1 MIIKEVLKTAIEKLK
16 NKNIEDASMKVKM
29 ILSDTLNKEKE
40 YLLVHDQDE
49 LDEDVLKVF
58 DERLNKLISGK
69 PIQYILNKQ
78 DFMGLHFYVD
88 ENVLI
93 PQPDTENL
101 VEEVIKISKTLKMSK
116 EQLKVLDMCTG
127 SGAIAVS
134 LSKYVDKAL
143 IYASDISINALDVAK
158 KNAKSNSLDITFIHS
173 DLFNDIEISNQFDI
187 IVSNPPYIET
197 EVIKSLSKEV
207 QEEPIIA
214 LDGGKDGLDFYRE
227 IIKCAKEYL
236 IKDGYLVL
244 EIRKNQKDSVIKLL
258 QDNDY
263 KNIYSKKDL
272 SGNDRVVVG
281 QK

>member
-49 LDEDVLKVF
+49 LDEDILKVF

-93 PQPDTENL
+93 PQSDTENL
-101 VEEVIKISKTLKMSK
+101 VEEVIKISEILKMGK

-134 LSKYVDKAL
+134 LSKYLDKAL

-236 IKDGYLVL
+236 IKDGYLAL
-244 EIRKNQKDSVIKLL
+244 EIGYDQKDSVIKLL

>member
-49 LDEDVLKVF
+49 LDEDILKVF

-134 LSKYVDKAL
+134 LSKYLDKAL

-236 IKDGYLVL
+236 IKDGYLAL
-244 EIRKNQKDSVIKLL
+244 EIGYDQKDSVIKLL

>member
-49 LDEDVLKVF
+49 LDEDILKVF

-101 VEEVIKISKTLKMSK
+101 VEEVIKISEILKMGK

-173 DLFNDIEISNQFDI
+173 DLFNDIETSNQFDI

-236 IKDGYLVL
+236 IKDGYLAL
-244 EIRKNQKDSVIKLL
+244 EIGYDQKDSVIKLL

>member
-49 LDEDVLKVF
+49 LDEDILKVF

-101 VEEVIKISKTLKMSK
+101 VEEVIKISEILKMGK

-134 LSKYVDKAL
+134 LSKYIDKAL

-244 EIRKNQKDSVIKLL
+244 EIGYDQKDSVIKLL

>member
-49 LDEDVLKVF
+49 LDEDILKVF

-101 VEEVIKISKTLKMSK
+101 VEEVIKISKTLEMSK

-227 IIKCAKEYL
+227 IIKCAREYL
-236 IKDGYLVL
+236 IKDGYLAL
-244 EIRKNQKDSVIKLL
+244 EIGYDQKDSVIKLL

>member
-49 LDEDVLKVF
+49 LDEDILKVF

-101 VEEVIKISKTLKMSK
+101 VEEVIKISEILKMGK

-134 LSKYVDKAL
+134 LSKYIDKAL

-207 QEEPIIA
+207 REEPIIA

-244 EIRKNQKDSVIKLL
+244 EIGYDQKDSVIKLL

>member
-116 EQLKVLDMCTG
+116 EHLKVLDMCTG

-244 EIRKNQKDSVIKLL
+244 EIGYDQKDSVIKLL

>member
-49 LDEDVLKVF
+49 LDEDILKVF

-101 VEEVIKISKTLKMSK
+101 VEEVIKISEILKMGK
-116 EQLKVLDMCTG
+116 ELLNVLDMCTG

-134 LSKYVDKAL
+134 LSKYIDKAL

-244 EIRKNQKDSVIKLL
+244 EIGYDQKDSVIKLL

>member
-101 VEEVIKISKTLKMSK
+101 VEEVIKISEILKMGK

-134 LSKYVDKAL
+134 LSKYIDKAL

-244 EIRKNQKDSVIKLL
+244 EIGYDQKDSVIKLL

>member
-1 MIIKEVLKTAIEKLK
+1 M
-16 NKNIEDASMKVKM
+16 
-29 ILSDTLNKEKE
+29 
-40 YLLVHDQDE
+40 
-49 LDEDVLKVF
+49 
-58 DERLNKLISGK
+58 
-69 PIQYILNKQ
+69 
-78 DFMGLHFYVD
+78 
-88 ENVLI
+88 
-93 PQPDTENL
+93 
-101 VEEVIKISKTLKMSK
+101 
-116 EQLKVLDMCTG
+116 
-127 SGAIAVS
+127 
-134 LSKYVDKAL
+134 
-143 IYASDISINALDVAK
+143 
-158 KNAKSNSLDITFIHS
+158 DITFIHS

-244 EIRKNQKDSVIKLL
+244 EIGYDQKDSVIKLL

-272 SGNDRVVVG
+272 SGNHNLKRTKKRYYPKNTLVVER
-281 QK
+281 

>member
-49 LDEDVLKVF
+49 LDEDILKVF

-101 VEEVIKISKTLKMSK
+101 VEEVIKISKTLKMNK

-134 LSKYVDKAL
+134 LSKYIDKAL

-173 DLFNDIEISNQFDI
+173 DLFNDIETSNQFDI

-236 IKDGYLVL
+236 IKDGYLAL
-244 EIRKNQKDSVIKLL
+244 EIGYDQKDSVIKLL

>member
-49 LDEDVLKVF
+49 LDEDILKVF

-101 VEEVIKISKTLKMSK
+101 VEEVIKISEILKMGK

-134 LSKYVDKAL
+134 LSRYVDKAL

-173 DLFNDIEISNQFDI
+173 DLFNDIETSNQFDI

-236 IKDGYLVL
+236 IKGGYLAL
-244 EIRKNQKDSVIKLL
+244 EIGYDQKDSVIKLL

>member
-49 LDEDVLKVF
+49 LDEDILKVF

-93 PQPDTENL
+93 PQPVTENL
-101 VEEVIKISKTLKMSK
+101 VEEVIKISEILKMGK

-134 LSKYVDKAL
+134 LSKYIDKAL

-244 EIRKNQKDSVIKLL
+244 EIGYDQKDSVIKLL

>member
-49 LDEDVLKVF
+49 LDEDILKVF

-101 VEEVIKISKTLKMSK
+101 VEEVIKISEILKMGK

-244 EIRKNQKDSVIKLL
+244 EIGYDQKDSVIKLL

>member
-49 LDEDVLKVF
+49 LDEDILKVF

-244 EIRKNQKDSVIKLL
+244 EIGYDQKDSVIKLL

>member
-49 LDEDVLKVF
+49 LDEDILKVF

-101 VEEVIKISKTLKMSK
+101 VEEVIKISEILKMGK

-236 IKDGYLVL
+236 IKDGYLAL
-244 EIRKNQKDSVIKLL
+244 EIGYDQKDSVIKLL

>member
-244 EIRKNQKDSVIKLL
+244 EIGYDQKDSVIKLL